1 MCTHGGGFVQH
12 WIVIQ
17 NKGFYKS
24 FNLKSFFLC
33 ELAHRNVSTFCQN
46 EKKTGFEGGKIVGFG
61 WILRASVYK
70 SSP

>member
-1 MCTHGGGFVQH
+1 MCTHGGGYCTTLDCNSKQ
-12 WIVIQ
+12 
-17 NKGFYKS
+17 GLLS

-46 EKKTGFEGGKIVGFG
+46 EKKKTGFEGVKIQGFE

-70 SSP
+70 SCS